1 MVLVRDSSFSI
12 PQFISESGGSQ
23 ENSLMAP
30 AWPQAVGAHVAPGE
44 VATCLGQE
52 DAWRVL
58 ELLPQAETFRGSED
72 AARSRSPRDSK
83 TWKC

>member
-12 PQFISESGGSQ
+12 PQFISESGGGQ

-44 VATCLGQE
+44 VAMCLGQE